1 MSSLSSG
8 LLCQAPSDPPGHEE
22 GQENSQHH
30 CPILSRALLHP
41 APSPH
46 CKYSQGKEN
55 CPCVGQTLPLQGSRA
70 GNPRE
75 EPGAAV
81 PGGEEAAH
89 QFWESLSIPSPSFE
103 GQQQHRVE
111 TGIFPGKF
119 RASFCCGKVKSK
131 NSPVEGTSS
140 LEMPLSCFIL
150 IVSNCH

>member
-22 GQENSQHH
+22 GQENSHHH
-30 CPILSRALLHP
+30 CPILSKVLLHP

-55 CPCVGQTLPLQGSRA
+55 CPCVGQTLPLQGCRA

-75 EPGAAV
+75 ELVLCLEGMCR
-81 PGGEEAAH
+81 GEEAAH
-89 QFWESLSIPSPSFE
+89 QFWESLSIPYPSFE

-119 RASFCCGKVKSK
+119 RARFCCGEVKSK
-131 NSPVEGTSS
+131 NFPVEGTSS
-140 LEMPLSCFIL
+140 LEMPLSVLF
-150 IVSNCH
+150 